1 MNNQQ
6 SYYETMYILRPDIA
20 EDEVTNHI
28 DKYNKLLEEFG
39 GTILDS
45 QMRGKRRLAYQI
57 SKHREGIYVQ
67 LSHQG
72 DGQHIFKIERA
83 MRLSEDV
90 IRYMTVKQE
99 GSLPTPRPSNKSAAQ
114 SENKDNQEINV
125 ESKEKQP
132 VRSADTSTSEKED
145 NEIKENTES

>member
-1 MNNQQ
+1 MNDQQ

-28 DKYNKLLEEFG
+28 DKYNKLLEKFD

-57 SKHREGIYVQ
+57 AKHREGIYVQ
-67 LSHQG
+67 LSHPG

-99 GSLPTPRPSNKSAAQ
+99 GPLPTPRPSKKSSSQA
-114 SENKDNQEINV
+114 ENQDNTDAKV

-132 VRSADTSTSEKED
+132 VASADNSTSEKD
-145 NEIKENTES
+145 DADTTENT

>member
-1 MNNQQ
+1 
-6 SYYETMYILRPDIA
+6 
-20 EDEVTNHI
+20 
-28 DKYNKLLEEFG
+28 
-39 GTILDS
+39 
-45 QMRGKRRLAYQI
+45 
-57 SKHREGIYVQ
+57 
-67 LSHQG
+67 
-72 DGQHIFKIERA
+72 
-83 MRLSEDV
+83 
-90 IRYMTVKQE
+90 MTVKQE